1 MISATFIMSKT
12 YLEMFHISHFLP
24 NAIYKY
30 IDKNMNCED
39 LAMCIMVTDFLRR
52 MSFPQTC
59 CVSVNAKQFP
69 MNLEATN
76 REFGWVWNNNAPLD
90 CHHIYCHFSSSSS
103 SSSPFFCFP
112 YSLSISP
119 SLFLSVRLSLP
130 LSLSPTDGSS
140 YRGLS
145 MRRGHYNGRSDC
157 LNYFAKSY
165 NGTMPLIYTHS
176 KVAYNDYNYYKSW

>member
-1 MISATFIMSKT
+1 M
-12 YLEMFHISHFLP
+12 SHFLP

-76 REFGWVWNNNAPLD
+76 REFGWVW
-90 CHHIYCHFSSSSS
+90 FEW
-103 SSSPFFCFP
+103 
-112 YSLSISP
+112 
-119 SLFLSVRLSLP
+119 V
-130 LSLSPTDGSS
+130 
-140 YRGLS
+140 
-145 MRRGHYNGRSDC
+145 
-157 LNYFAKSY
+157 
-165 NGTMPLIYTHS
+165 
-176 KVAYNDYNYYKSW
+176 